1 MNWKQLITPVR
12 LGKEDRKRT
21 PFDGRNEY
29 QKDFDRIVFS
39 EAFRRLQNKTQ
50 VIPLPETDFIHTRLT
65 HSIESSCVGRS
76 LGHLCG
82 KELIERYPDEFEGV
96 SSYDIE
102 ALVAAACLS
111 HDIGNPPFGH
121 SGEDAISEYY
131 RSDKAKR
138 FIKDLNEKQVM
149 DLQAYEGNAAGFRLL
164 THTYPYDSMREGG
177 LSLTYSTL
185 GVFTKY
191 PKESLPELRGNGKIS
206 QKKFGYF
213 QADKG
218 TFERIAET
226 LGLGY
231 TETGGS
237 KVYQR
242 HPLTFLVEAAD
253 DISYI
258 LVDFEDG
265 YKLKLLQF
273 DEIYTLLEGLVRLY
287 RTDHYTELDK
297 INNND
302 EKIGYLRSLAI
313 GELVRDV
320 TGVFL
325 KNSSAILDGSF
336 EKHLFT
342 GTQAAGILEE
352 IRKTSVEKI
361 YNSKPVVE
369 IESSGYMVL
378 SGLLDAFLNA
388 VFEENK
394 RNYRKKSR
402 LLIPQRYQAVMD
414 GDPDEMYR
422 LILNITMYIGGMTDS
437 YAVETYRKLS
447 GISLPRM

>member
-1 MNWKQLITPVR
+1 MNWKQLINPTR
-12 LGKEDRKRT
+12 LGKEERN
-21 PFDGRNEY
+21 PSLFDGRNEY

-76 LGHLCG
+76 LGHICG
-82 KELIERYPDEFEGV
+82 TELIKRYPDEFEGV

-131 RSDKAKR
+131 RSEKAQD
-138 FIKDLNEKQVM
+138 FLHGLNEKQKH

-164 THTYPYDSMREGG
+164 SHTYPYDSARAGG

-191 PKESLPELRGNGKIS
+191 PKESLPELRSSGKVS
-206 QKKFGYF
+206 QKKYGYF
-213 QADKG
+213 QTDKSI
-218 TFERIAET
+218 FERVADS
-226 LGLGY
+226 LGMAY
-231 TETGGS
+231 TEVNGS
-237 KVYQR
+237 RVYQR
-242 HPLTFLVEAAD
+242 HPLVYLVEAAD

-265 YKLKLLQF
+265 YKLKLLQY
-273 DEIYTLLEGLVRLY
+273 DEIYTLLDGLVRLY
-287 RTDHYTELDK
+287 RKDHYTELDR
-297 INNND
+297 ITNRD

-320 TGVFL
+320 SNVFM
-325 KNSSAILDGSF
+325 KNSAGILSGEYDR
-336 EKHLFT
+336 HLF
-342 GTQAAGILEE
+342 GETQAAGILEE
-352 IRKTSVEKI
+352 IRKTSVDKI

-369 IESSGYMVL
+369 IESAGYVVL
-378 SGLLDAFLNA
+378 SGLLDSFLHA
-388 VFEENK
+388 VFEEDK
-394 RNYRKKSR
+394 RNYGKKSKR
-402 LLIPQRYQAVMD
+402 LIPQRYLAVPED
-414 GDPDEMYR
+414 DPDRNYR

-447 GISLPRM
+447 GISLPKM